1 MCLCPLGEQVWK
13 QAGHRGTVWRSQ
25 PRWAQASLSSVAIPF
40 QLDVAHPKSSAV
52 RKWMRSSWKNGITLF
67 RMTFLP
73 FCLLPFTTWEG
84 ASSEVY
90 YRSIY
95 LWLLDK
101 VMGLTVPKPR
111 KNTTCKMWGR
121 EFSKNCRPGPE
132 AAVTAPLTGNVQGFL
147 AMKQGIQFLL
157 VKFQLQTWK
166 SSYTKLLMNQNWRK
180 ESHELLPVETS
191 DFSLALPLICC

>member
-1 MCLCPLGEQVWK
+1 MSSGRTSLEASRTQRHSLEKPAQVS
-13 QAGHRGTVWRSQ
+13 TSQ
-25 PRWAQASLSSVAIPF
+25 PEFCGHPF
-40 QLDVAHPKSSAV
+40 PAGCGTSQELCCEEMDEKFL
-52 RKWMRSSWKNGITLF
+52 KNGITLF